1 MIEFV
6 IVLSLICI
14 IYLFTKSKNKK
25 NSDNIKPFS
34 GSSTGNEQT
43 STEPKK
49 SVIQHKKHSYLCSKA
64 ENNFYQVLLEIL
76 PSNYIVHCQ
85 VSMMAIVQP
94 VNFKDNSKTWA
105 KRLDFVITDRDTQI
119 FAVIELDDSSHRQKK
134 RQERDLYVNSAFEG
148 HHKLLRFEALAR
160 YNPLEI
166 ASIIERETDIK
177 CNISALVPQYG

>member
-1 MIEFV
+1 
-6 IVLSLICI
+6 
-14 IYLFTKSKNKK
+14 
-25 NSDNIKPFS
+25 
-34 GSSTGNEQT
+34 
-43 STEPKK
+43 
-49 SVIQHKKHSYLCSKA
+49 
-64 ENNFYQVLLEIL
+64 
-76 PSNYIVHCQ
+76 
-85 VSMMAIVQP
+85 MMAIVQP

-148 HHKLLRFEALAR
+148 HHKLLRFEAQAR
-160 YNPLEI
+160 YNPQEI